1 MLVVDNMSLREMY
14 TELVNDGPNVTA
26 KVEYLCNNFRRN
38 VLKRTRFPV
47 QFKPVDYVSPKKNK
61 WIIIFTAKSKKD
73 AETPAITYVCT
84 ANARGGIYVFMISL
98 FQGDP
103 CVLMFPP
110 HFFQRYRD
118 RFMEGNNDIK
128 GIDLIKYFFCRNP
141 TFSSDESVEDK
152 RIFQTSCEDGVCLGI
167 EKEKNI
173 FIQRTFITYE
183 MLKNDQI
190 DTFESLY
197 DSLHD
202 GEE

>member
-1 MLVVDNMSLREMY
+1 M
-14 TELVNDGPNVTA
+14 
-26 KVEYLCNNFRRN
+26 
-38 VLKRTRFPV
+38 
-47 QFKPVDYVSPKKNK
+47 
-61 WIIIFTAKSKKD
+61 
-73 AETPAITYVCT
+73 
-84 ANARGGIYVFMISL
+84 FMISL

-103 CVLMFPP
+103 SILMFPP

-141 TFSSDESVEDK
+141 TFSSDETVEDK

-197 DSLHD
+197 DSLHE